1 MRLAVGVKGDEEEV
15 AAEMLLHVVVV
26 DAELHDKTPVV
37 ERDERGYLSTERE
50 ATDRTRAR
58 LSNR

>member
-1 MRLAVGVKGDEEEV
+1 
-15 AAEMLLHVVVV
+15 MLLHVVVV